1 MTFSSDI
8 KAFAEKTN
16 QDIKDV
22 RAYAA
27 ITIFGDII
35 KATPVGHAKWWAPVN
50 GKPAKAP
57 PGYTGGRL
65 RGNWQASV
73 NSPIDTTIANIDANG
88 GETINKMTAVVT
100 AAKGEDTI
108 YMTNNLPYAQRIE
121 YGYSSKQRPMG
132 MVRVS
137 ITGWN
142 NTIKTALQELK

>member
-16 QDIKDV
+16 RDIKDV

-35 KATPVGHAKWWAPVN
+35 KATPVGNAQYWAPVN

-73 NSPIDTTIANIDANG
+73 NSPIDTSIANIDANG